1 MKTLRIAI
9 AGIAALATLTACGA
23 GQISQTADQVAAVDG
38 VPAQTSDANVLVRDV
53 TIVVN
58 DDSSAA
64 VKFTAINDDTKMT
77 THSLKKVTVDGK
89 EVTLSD
95 TPSMERN
102 CSIVADAAEYTDMLT
117 EADGVCITHISTEVK
132 NPGFA
137 IGGHK
142 EVEFTFDNGSIKV
155 DAPIAGNL
163 HEAGMNDRVV
173 SDKVEDHK
181 DQKH

>member
-1 MKTLRIAI
+1 M
-9 AGIAALATLTACGA
+9 
-23 GQISQTADQVAAVDG
+23 
-38 VPAQTSDANVLVRDV
+38 
-53 TIVVN
+53 IVV
-58 DDSSAA
+58 
-64 VKFTAINDDTKMT
+64 
-77 THSLKKVTVDGK
+77 L
-89 EVTLSD
+89 
-95 TPSMERN
+95 
-102 CSIVADAAEYTDMLT
+102 
-117 EADGVCITHISTEVK
+117 STEVK